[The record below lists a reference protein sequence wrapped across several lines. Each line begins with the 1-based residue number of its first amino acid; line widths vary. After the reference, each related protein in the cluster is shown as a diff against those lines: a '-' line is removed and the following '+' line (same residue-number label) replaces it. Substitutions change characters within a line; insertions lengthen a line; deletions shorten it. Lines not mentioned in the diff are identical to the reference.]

1 MRCLALLPLCL
12 VAVMAKDCVQTLID
26 EPKASTLVKYVVQ
39 ANLAG
44 ALKSGTLT
52 IFAPS
57 DAAFNRV
64 DPATLQ
70 ALEADPAALTS
81 LLQFHVVQGKV
92 MSTDIQNEMKAASL
106 AGDQIRL
113 NVYSHNKAV
122 TAQGAKVT
130 TADVTCD
137 NGVIH
142 FVDHVMMPATKTV
155 VQIVADDPELSTLL
169 TAMTKAG
176 IANEFQ
182 KENMTLFAPTNAA
195 FAKIAADDLNR
206 LLANQRYLEN
216 TLEYHALPETDYSA
230 GLYNREREVTID
242 DRSDRLQIRIEAGV
256 VRINGYATVS
266 TADISAKNGVVH
278 KIDSVLMPS
287 WVYASF
293 AFGKK

>member
-1 MRCLALLPLCL
+1 LPLCL
-12 VAVMAKDCVQTLID
+12 AVALAKDCVQTLID

-39 ANLAG
+39 ANLAA
-44 ALKSGTLT
+44 ALKSGSLT

-64 DPATLQ
+64 DPATIQ
-70 ALEADPAALTS
+70 ALEADPTALS
-81 LLQFHVVQGKV
+81 NLLQYHVVQSKV

-106 AGDQIRL
+106 AGDKIRL
-113 NVYSHNKAV
+113 NVYTHNNVV
-122 TAQGAKVT
+122 TAQGAAVT
-130 TADVTCD
+130 QADVLCD

-169 TAMTKAG
+169 TAMTAAG

-182 KENMTLFAPTNAA
+182 AENMTLFAPTNAA
-195 FAKIAADDLNR
+195 FAKVKPEDLNK
-206 LLANQRYLEN
+206 LLANQVWLKN

-242 DRSDRLQIRIEAGV
+242 DRSDRLQIRIEDGD
-256 VRINGYATVS
+256 VRINGYAKVS

-287 WVYASF
+287 WVYANF
-293 AFGKK
+293 GFGKK